1 LRSVPKSIKLVVV
14 DASQDD
20 TAEIILE
27 ERPLYIS
34 VIKDFCSVTEARK
47 IGSEFA
53 RTKWLVFTDADIEFA
68 PDFLI
73 NSLHTVDMT

>member
-1 LRSVPKSIKLVVV
+1 MKDLV
-14 DASQDD
+14 DF
-20 TAEIILE
+20 TIILPTRDE
-27 ERPLYIS
+27 SHNTKKVFE
-34 VIKDFCSVTEARK
+34 

-73 NSLHTVDMT
+73 NLLHIVVMT

>member
-1 LRSVPKSIKLVVV
+1 MMKDLVDFTSILPTRDESHNTKKVF
-14 DASQDD
+14 
-20 TAEIILE
+20 E
-27 ERPLYIS
+27 
-34 VIKDFCSVTEARK
+34 

-73 NSLHTVDMT
+73 NLLHIVVMT